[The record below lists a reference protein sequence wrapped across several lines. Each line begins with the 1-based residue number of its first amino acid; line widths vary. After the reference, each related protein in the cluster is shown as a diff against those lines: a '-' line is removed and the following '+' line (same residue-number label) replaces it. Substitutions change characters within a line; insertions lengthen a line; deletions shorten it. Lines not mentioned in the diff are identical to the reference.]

1 MFSKFLES
9 SNESQFVK
17 LIDSTSAIIRG
28 QTTKYVEHSTLIN
41 LNQKVNKGIYLEKQ
55 FYKYLDENIP
65 VSPDKFACKK
75 DILLNSLGQG
85 TLGRVHYWNE
95 ITSNI
100 VVDQHITIIRA
111 KEGFTTPEF
120 LYLLL
125 SSDEY
130 YDKFLAS
137 VTGSTGMQM
146 LNISAVRE
154 TNIPLVD
161 YTKQSEFS
169 KLVEPMFEKISNN
182 TLENEMLALL
192 RDQLLPKLMSGEID
206 VTSIDI

>member
-1 MFSKFLES
+1 MW
-9 SNESQFVK
+9 V
-17 LIDSTSAIIRG
+17 R
-28 QTTKYVEHSTLIN
+28 TKS
-41 LNQKVNKGIYLEKQ
+41 EKQ

-65 VSPDKFACKK
+65 VSPDKFAHKK

-95 ITSNI
+95 NTSNI
-100 VVDQHITIIRA
+100 VIDQHITIIRA

-130 YDKFLAS
+130 YNNFLSA

-154 TNIPLVD
+154 TRIPLVD
-161 YTKQSEFS
+161 YIRQAEFS
-169 KLVEPMFEKISNN
+169 KQVEPMFEKISSN
-182 TLENEMLALL
+182 TLENETLTLL
-192 RDQLLPKLMSGEID
+192 RNQLLPKLMSGEID
-206 VTSIDI
+206 VSELDV